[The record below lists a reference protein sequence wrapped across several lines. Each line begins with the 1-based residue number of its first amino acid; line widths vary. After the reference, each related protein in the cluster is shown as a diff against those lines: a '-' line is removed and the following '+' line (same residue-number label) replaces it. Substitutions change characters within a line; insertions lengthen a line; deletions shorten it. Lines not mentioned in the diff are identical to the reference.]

1 MLMST
6 CTRARSEYWEWVPPS
21 LVQPG
26 LVPECMAAAGHQDVQ
41 LTGPITGMRAGLR
54 GREGEQGHFIREIN
68 SARSASVPYSLSSI
82 VVF

>member
-54 GREGEQGHFIREIN
+54 GSEGEQGQT
-68 SARSASVPYSLSSI
+68 LSGKSTRRALHQYHTPCHPL
-82 VVF
+82 